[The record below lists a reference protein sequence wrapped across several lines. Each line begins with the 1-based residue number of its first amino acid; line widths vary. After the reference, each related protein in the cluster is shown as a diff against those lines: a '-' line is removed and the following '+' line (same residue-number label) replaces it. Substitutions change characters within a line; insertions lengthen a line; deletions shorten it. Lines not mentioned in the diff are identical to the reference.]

1 RSLVLLDELGS
12 GTDPEEGAALAAAV
26 GENLLDRG
34 ALLIV
39 TTHLSSLKSFAV
51 NDSRIVNASMQFDT
65 ATGQPTYRMI
75 AGIPGRSRAI
85 DVAQMIGL
93 PAEVIATARERLGDR
108 YGETDSL
115 LAQLQ
120 QKISELVAQ
129 SEGIEH
135 LKREL
140 QGERNA
146 TEAKQQKLDQE
157 RARLGGSYREELER
171 LRDDVTRQ
179 VSAEIRNLREL
190 DR

>member
-1 RSLVLLDELGS
+1 
-12 GTDPEEGAALAAAV
+12 
-26 GENLLDRG
+26 
-34 ALLIV
+34 
-39 TTHLSSLKSFAV
+39 
-51 NDSRIVNASMQFDT
+51 
-65 ATGQPTYRMI
+65 
-75 AGIPGRSRAI
+75 IPGRSRAI

-93 PAEVIATARERLGDR
+93 PAAVITTARTRLGDR

-120 QKISELVAQ
+120 QKMSELVAQ

-140 QGERNA
+140 EEERNA
-146 TEAKQQKLDQE
+146 TAAKQQKLDQE